1 MAEAAR
7 GANQS
12 AILPTAAD
20 AFAGAH
26 DLGLLDDQSG
36 WYRARM
42 PVSLPA
48 SGQQFAFAVELDACT
63 GCKACVVAC
72 HSLNG
77 LDDDEL
83 WRSVGVLHGTPAG
96 SPLGLGSLA
105 VAEQRTV
112 TAACHH
118 CVDPACLN
126 GCPVDAYEKDLITG
140 AVVHL
145 DDQCIGC
152 SYCTMTCPYEVPKFN
167 DRLGIV
173 RKCDMCRGRLVAG
186 QEPAC
191 VQGCPNGAIHIITID
206 QQLVIAEA
214 RYGATPTS
222 LVPGASLSSLSV
234 PSTVYRTALPT
245 LVGLE
250 AEDASRLLPSV
261 RHDPLAA
268 MLVLTQAAVGAS
280 MVDAALR
287 VAGADPGRSLAAV
300 VPMIAGLGMAI
311 SLAHLGRPSK
321 AWRVVIGIGH
331 SWLSREAVA
340 LGAFLGLASMNAVF
354 PHSHLAAPAATIGMA
369 SVSTSVKVYAVTGRA
384 WWSLR
389 RTTQRFANTA
399 AALGLAIAAVCTAS
413 ALRPLALGAA
423 MAALVGSLCGRASA
437 VDPDASV
444 RRTAALLAGPLRGNR
459 RLVVGLA
466 LIAVTMLVI
475 AAAAGSRGAAGLGT
489 LFFIISALM
498 ERSLFFRAVAPSR
511 MPGCR

>member
-1 MAEAAR
+1 MISLVDMAEAAR
-7 GANQS
+7 GGNRS

-20 AFAGAH
+20 AFADAH
-26 DLGLLDDQSG
+26 EHGVIDHDSG

-48 SGQQFAFAVELDACT
+48 SGQQFAFSVELDACT

-77 LDDDEL
+77 LDHDEL
-83 WRSVGVLHGTPAG
+83 WRSVGVLHGNPSG
-96 SPLGLGSLA
+96 HS

-112 TAACHH
+112 TTACHH

-126 GCPVDAYEKDLITG
+126 GCPVDAYVKDPVTG

-173 RKCDMCRGRLVAG
+173 RKCDMCRGRLIAG
-186 QEPAC
+186 AEPAC
-191 VQGCPNGAIHIITID
+191 VQGCPNGAIRIITID
-206 QQLVIAEA
+206 RDLVIAQA
-214 RYGATPTS
+214 RYAPTSTS

-245 LVGLE
+245 LDGLR
-250 AEDASRLLPSV
+250 ADDASRPEPSV

-280 MVDAALR
+280 TVDAALR
-287 VAGADPGRSLAAV
+287 VAGADAGRWLAAA
-300 VPMIAGLGMAI
+300 VPLIAGLGMAI
-311 SLAHLGRPSK
+311 SFTHLGRPWK
-321 AWRVVIGIGH
+321 AWRVVIGLGH

-340 LGAFLGLASMNAVF
+340 LGAFLGLASLHGAFPRSSTAVVVALVGAVGVF
-354 PHSHLAAPAATIGMA
+354 
-369 SVSTSVKVYAVTGRA
+369 TSIKVYAVTGRA

-389 RTTQRFANTA
+389 RTTQRFATTA
-399 AALGLAIAAVCTAS
+399 TALGLAIAASCSPAS
-413 ALRPLALGAA
+413 LRPLALGAVVA
-423 MAALVGSLCGRASA
+423 VLIGLLFGRISTS
-437 VDPDASV
+437 DPEVSV
-444 RRTAALLAGPLRGNR
+444 RRTAALLSGPLRR
-459 RLVVGLA
+459 VCRLGIFLA
-466 LIAVTMLVI
+466 LVGTALMLT
-475 AAAAGSRGAAGLGT
+475 AAAARSRGAAGAGVLA
-489 LFFIISALM
+489 LIISALI
-498 ERSLFFRAVAPSR
+498 ERSLFFRAVSPHR
-511 MPGCR
+511 MPGCW